1 MSTNH
6 KGIDIA
12 AKVGKKIKSAT
23 DGQVK
28 EASYNSEYGNY
39 IKIKNKNVLTVYAHC
54 KKLKVSKGKIV
65 KKGDVIATVGSTGKS
80 TGPHLH
86 FEIRL
91 SGRYINPR
99 YVIEFK

>member
-1 MSTNH
+1 MSSDH

-12 AKVGKKIKSAT
+12 AKKGTKIKAAIS
-23 DGQVK
+23 GQVE
-28 EASYNSEYGNY
+28 EASSNSEYGNY
-39 IKIKNKNVLTVYAHC
+39 IKIKKGEILTVYAHC
-54 KKLKVSKGKIV
+54 KKLKVSKGDKV
-65 KKGDVIATVGSTGKS
+65 KQGDVIATVGSTGKS

-99 YVIEFK
+99 LVINF